1 MSSRKEI
8 FKRLYMTYSPSL
20 YVYAKRF
27 VESPEIREDIV
38 CDVFARLWL
47 KGEAFLLK
55 EETALAYLK
64 NSVRNACLN
73 HLRSLRSAE
82 NFVVDQI
89 KVPSY
94 AESPE
99 DIYTIDELY
108 SKLYDAISKLS
119 EEERT
124 IFHEL
129 FVLEKKG
136 QEVALKLGVSTKTV
150 QRSKK
155 KILDFLKNELS
166 GNLPAIAFLAIL
178 SI

>member
-1 MSSRKEI
+1 
-8 FKRLYMTYSPSL
+8 MTYSPSL

-27 VESPEIREDIV
+27 VENPEIREDIV

-55 EETALAYLK
+55 EDTALAYLK
-64 NSVRNACLN
+64 TSVRNACLN
-73 HLRSLRSAE
+73 HLRSSRSAE
-82 NFVVDQI
+82 NFLVDQI

-94 AESPE
+94 AQSPE
-99 DIYTIDELY
+99 DIYTLDELY
-108 SKLYDAISKLS
+108 SKLYGAISKLS
-119 EEERT
+119 DEDKA

-129 FVLEKKG
+129 FILEKKST
-136 QEVALKLGVSTKTV
+136 EVALNLGVSSKTV

-155 KILDFLKNELS
+155 KILDFLKKELQ
-166 GNLPAIAFLAIL
+166 GNLPALTLLVIL